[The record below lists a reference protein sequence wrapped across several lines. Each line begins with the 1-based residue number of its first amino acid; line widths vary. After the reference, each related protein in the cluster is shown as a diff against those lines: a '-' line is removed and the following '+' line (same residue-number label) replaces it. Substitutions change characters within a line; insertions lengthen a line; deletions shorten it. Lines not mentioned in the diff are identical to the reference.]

1 MSCHSLSTPHGP
13 LATTLVVAGRYH
25 RGMARPDDIAAA
37 VAALRAG
44 EVVGLPTETVYGLAA
59 DASNPNAV
67 RRIFAI
73 KGRPSTHPV
82 IVHIAGVDQVMHW
95 AREFPAAARALAER
109 FWPGPLTM
117 VLPRAASV
125 PLEVTGGQDTVALR
139 VPSHPMALEVLRAFG
154 GGLAAPSA
162 NRYGRISPTTA
173 AHVREDLGDDV
184 AVVLDGGPSHVG
196 LESTIVACLDGHV
209 TVLRPG
215 RVSVDAIEAVAG
227 TVTDALP
234 SAPRV
239 PGSVVS
245 HYAPA
250 TPVDLVAAA
259 SVAHA
264 VSAHGHEGRRV
275 AVLAPASSL
284 PADVLS
290 WIVAAPDADTY
301 GRDLYAHLRTL
312 DHAGADVIVVARPP
326 DGPEWAAVL
335 DRLTR
340 AAARR

>member
-1 MSCHSLSTPHGP
+1 VGSRATPSD
-13 LATTLVVAGRYH
+13 A
-25 RGMARPDDIAAA
+25 IASA

-44 EVVGLPTETVYGLAA
+44 QVIGLPTETVYGLAA
-59 DASNPNAV
+59 DASNPEAV

-82 IVHIAGVDQVMHW
+82 IVHIASMGQVLEW
-95 AREFPAAARALAER
+95 AREFVPAARALAER
-109 FWPGPLTM
+109 FWPGPLTL

-139 VPSHPMALEVLRAFG
+139 VPDHPMALAVLQAFG

-173 AHVREDLGDDV
+173 AHVREDLGDEV
-184 AVVLDGGPSHVG
+184 RIVLDGGPSQVG

-215 RVSVDAIEAVAG
+215 RIGIEAIEAVAG
-227 TVTDALP
+227 PVTPASL

-245 HYAPA
+245 HYAPR
-250 TPVDLVAAA
+250 TPVELVAPAA
-259 SVAHA
+259 VADV
-264 VSAHGHEGRRV
+264 VSAHHGDGERV
-275 AVLAPASSL
+275 AVLAPSSPAGAASV
-284 PADVLS
+284 A
-290 WIVAAPDADTY
+290 WIVAASDAETY
-301 GRDLYAHLRTL
+301 GRDLYGHLRAL
-312 DHAGADVIVVARPP
+312 DLAGADVIVVARPP
-326 DGPEWAAVL
+326 DGPAWVAVQ

-340 AAARR
+340 AAAR